1 MELRTTEWSP
11 PKGGYRSD
19 VEKYQDRAKQAKQHM
34 HELTYPPVFKT
45 IGQRQA
51 EALESSRL
59 LQFLDAAKRG
69 ILTGPRVCCADVWIL
84 LISVWQ
90 SAV

>member
-1 MELRTTEWSP
+1 MELRTAEWSP

-19 VEKYQDRAKQAKQHM
+19 IEKYQDRAKQAKQHM

-45 IGQRQA
+45 IAQRQA

-69 ILTGPRVCCADVWIL
+69 ILSSLRVC
-84 LISVWQ
+84 
-90 SAV
+90 